1 MYITDETFRT
11 MFIEVLKTQSK
22 DDLIDIILKEVPD
35 YRQEDIVKSIY
46 NIKEEEW
53 ILYTQQLTCSVM
65 YWSTLIK

>member
-22 DDLIDIILKEVPD
+22 DELINIIITEVAD

-46 NIKEEEW
+46 NLKEE
-53 ILYTQQLTCSVM
+53 
-65 YWSTLIK
+65 

>member
-22 DDLIDIILKEVPD
+22 DDLIDIIIKEVAD

-46 NIKEEEW
+46 NLKEEEDDRN
-53 ILYTQQLTCSVM
+53 
-65 YWSTLIK
+65 